1 MINLS
6 AVQTVAAGDGIPAE
20 LQHFPNLE
28 PGWMECQVR
37 G

>member
-6 AVQTVAAGDGIPAE
+6 AVQTVVALDGVPAE
-20 LQHFPNLE
+20 LQHFLSLQR
-28 PGWMECQVR
+28 GWMRCQIR